1 MNVSNGLFL
10 IPMELSDDSSSN
22 KRDSIISR
30 VGVNR
35 RLLTSPLYWE
45 LPKKVMHCNYTHPMY
60 IIMWSCCIDLIK
72 CVLFLFIFIRHSFL
86 GTEYFLT
93 MAS

>member
-1 MNVSNGLFL
+1 MANTYFYFSSRGNTRLNVSNGLFL

-22 KRDSIISR
+22 NRDSIISR

-45 LPKKVMHCNYTHPMY
+45 LPKKVMHFSYTHPMY
-60 IIMWSCCIDLIK
+60 MLC
-72 CVLFLFIFIRHSFL
+72 
-86 GTEYFLT
+86 
-93 MAS
+93 